1 MPATGSRF
9 RLESGRRG
17 EREPEILGLLL
28 DGLSH
33 EEIAAGHSGTND
45 TRSAAEG
52 VGRHR
57 DRGGSDRGSGK
68 PRMPDPG
75 MKLHADDWRV
85 DRLGGRRGDG

>member
-1 MPATGSRF
+1 MPAMGSRF

-17 EREPEILGLLL
+17 EREPEVLGLLL

-33 EEIAAGHSGTND
+33 EEIASGHSGTND

-57 DRGGSDRGSGK
+57 DRGGSDRGNTS
-68 PRMPDPG
+68 PRPG
-75 MKLHADDWRV
+75 ANGSPHH
-85 DRLGGRRGDG
+85 

>member
-1 MPATGSRF
+1 MPATGTRF
-9 RLESGRRG
+9 RLEAGRRG
-17 EREPEILGLLL
+17 EREPEVLGLLL

-57 DRGGSDRGSGK
+57 DRGGSDRGNGK
-68 PRMPDPG
+68 PRMPAPG
-75 MKLHADDWRV
+75 LKLHADDWRV